1 MNEKV
6 NIFNTTIK
14 NVLSNYIPHE
24 IITCDDIEPPW
35 INKSIKQLILEKN
48 QAYKSYLRN
57 NKSLQFLIQVQV
69 HQTKLNFLIEES
81 KGKYLSKMFLDP
93 QTSLKSYWSTL
104 KTFLNNKKIFCV
116 PPLLH
121 QDKFIIDL
129 SSISKAKRK
138 CLIFFLLISV
148 LLCGTKASYPQH
160 S

>member
-6 NIFNTTIK
+6 NIFNATIK

-24 IITCDDIEPPW
+24 IITCDDREPPW

-48 QAYKSYLRN
+48 QAYKSYLRI

-69 HQTKLNFLIEES
+69 LQTKLNFLIEES
-81 KGKYLSKMFLDP
+81 KGKYLSKKLLDP
-93 QTSLKSYWSTL
+93 QTSLKSYWSIL

-116 PPLLH
+116 PPLLY

-129 SSISKAKRK
+129 SR
-138 CLIFFLLISV
+138 
-148 LLCGTKASYPQH
+148 
-160 S
+160 